1 MSSNTVLLHE
11 KTSDLPSHGL
21 SFLIVAAER
30 GVRDMC
36 KEVAE
41 EMGFRVRVVESTAAA
56 LRVIETYPVDLA
68 LLDWRLAGA
77 EGMDLLLDLRHDHPQ
92 TEVAILTAN
101 ATADFVLTAM
111 KCGAFDFLRKPFYLD
126 ELRAL
131 LERAVEHLQSSVE
144 SRVAREA
151 LRGNTAGPC
160 LIGRSREMEK
170 LHRIIA
176 KVAPG
181 RHSVLILG
189 EAGTGKEMVA
199 RAIHSS
205 GPYSDKPFVPVDCDS
220 LAPMLMENELFG
232 CAKLASSNGT
242 KPREG
247 VFTLAHGGTVFLNE
261 VGKLSMDIQ
270 AKLLR
275 AMQDKEIRPVGANKA
290 VPFDV
295 RIVAASSQDLNGVM
309 DQGIFR
315 RELYFRLNVVN
326 LRLPPLRERPEDIR
340 LLTEHFLEGL
350 SARREAPLSISPEAF
365 RLLRAYSW
373 PGNLHELEGCLQ
385 RAAALSPGRVLEVR
399 DLPVEIRTFKA
410 AAVTS
415 ASRAAR
421 SRIVSLAEMEK
432 HAILTALEQLN
443 GDKIMTAKLLGLGKT
458 TLYRKLKE
466 YGIAQSVAPSNGA
479 KPVTPSNGTKPNG
492 VKHMEAR

>member
-1 MSSNTVLLHE
+1 MSNNTVLVHE
-11 KTSDLPSHGL
+11 KTADLPSHCL

-30 GVRDMC
+30 GVRDTC
-36 KEVAE
+36 KEAAE
-41 EMGFRVRVVESTAAA
+41 EMGFRVRAVESTAAA
-56 LRVIETYPVDLA
+56 LRTIETHPVDLA

-77 EGMDLLLDLRHDHPQ
+77 EGMDLLLKLRHDHPQ

-101 ATADFVLTAM
+101 ATADFVLAAM
-111 KCGAFDFLRKPFYLD
+111 KCGAFDFLRKPFYLN

-131 LERAVEHLQSSVE
+131 LERAVDHLQSSLE

-151 LRGNTAGPC
+151 LRSNTASPS

-181 RHSVLILG
+181 RHPVLVLG

-199 RAIHSS
+199 RAIHAS

-220 LAPMLMENELFG
+220 LAPMLMESELFG
-232 CAKLASSNGT
+232 CVKLASSNGA

-247 VFTLAHGGTVFLNE
+247 VFSLAQGGTVFLNE

-270 AKLLR
+270 AKLVR
-275 AMQDKEIRPVGANKA
+275 AMQDKEIRAVGAAKA
-290 VPFDV
+290 VPFEV
-295 RIVAASSQDLNGVM
+295 RILAASSLDLQAVM
-309 DQGIFR
+309 DQGTFR

-326 LRLPPLRERPEDIR
+326 LRLPPLRERKEDIR
-340 LLTEHFLEGL
+340 LLIEHFLDGINKKL
-350 SARREAPLSISPEAF
+350 GTPLSLSPEAF

-373 PGNLHELEGCLQ
+373 PGNLHELESCLQ
-385 RAAALSPGRVLEVR
+385 RAVALGQRCVLDVR
-399 DLPVEIRTFKA
+399 DLPAEIRSFKV
-410 AAVTS
+410 AAVPS
-415 ASRAAR
+415 ASRVVR
-421 SRIVSLAEMEK
+421 GGIISLAEMEK
-432 HAILTALEQLN
+432 HAIMTALEQLK

-466 YGIAQSVAPSNGA
+466 YGIAQPVASSNGA
-479 KPVTPSNGTKPNG
+479 KPSG